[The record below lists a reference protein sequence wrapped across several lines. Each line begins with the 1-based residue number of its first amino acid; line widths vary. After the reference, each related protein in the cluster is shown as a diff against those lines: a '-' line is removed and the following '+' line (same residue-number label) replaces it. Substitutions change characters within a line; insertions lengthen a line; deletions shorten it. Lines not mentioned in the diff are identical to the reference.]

1 LPPGQLAATA
11 DDFQQAWNTAA
22 QGTSVGHITA
32 WTQKPV
38 AGNVANYADIG
49 GNLRVAVVSETEG
62 SPVAVAVLG
71 WVPLTDQSQQSAQ
84 NAAFQAAFDV
94 LTKTVNATITS
105 AQQAVLARQ
114 LGITDSQPPFPDGTS
129 DTATQGSET
138 YQLRA
143 LVPIPGSGVYTL
155 VGVSQSGSGGR

>member
-1 LPPGQLAATA
+1 MAATA
-11 DDFQQAWNTAA
+11 DDFQLAWNTAA
-22 QGTSVGHITA
+22 QGTSVGQITA
-32 WTQKPV
+32 WTPKPV
-38 AGNVANYADIG
+38 AGDFASYANIG

-71 WVPLTDQSQQSAQ
+71 WVPLTDQSQQAAQ

-94 LTKTVNATITS
+94 LTKTVNATVTQP
-105 AQQAVLARQ
+105 QQAVLAKQ
-114 LGITDSQPPFPDGTS
+114 LGISDTTPPFPDGTS
-129 DTATQGSET
+129 DTATQGNEA

-155 VGVSQSGSGGR
+155 VGVSESSPGRR